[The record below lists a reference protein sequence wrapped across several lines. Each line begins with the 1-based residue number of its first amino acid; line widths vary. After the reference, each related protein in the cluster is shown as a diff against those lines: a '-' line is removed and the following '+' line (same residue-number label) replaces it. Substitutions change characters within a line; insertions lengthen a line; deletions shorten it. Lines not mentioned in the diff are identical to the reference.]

1 MLLTAKWRDASPD
14 AKMEPMMNTFRLSL
28 LVLTAGLA
36 LSGCGRKNLPVAP
49 RPVTTPLG
57 QSQTPNTD
65 NAPSSTANFQR
76 AARLS
81 ATGSNLTVSP
91 AEVSQNPGAP
101 KRSFPLD
108 FLLN

>member
-1 MLLTAKWRDASPD
+1 MAED
-14 AKMEPMMNTFRLSL
+14 AKMEPMMKTFRLSL
-28 LVLTAGLA
+28 LALTAALA
-36 LSGCGRKNLPVAP
+36 LTGCGRKNLPVAP
-49 RPVTTPLG
+49 QPLTTPLG
-57 QSQTPNTD
+57 QSQTPNTN

-81 ATGSNLTVSP
+81 PTGSNRTVSP

-101 KRSFPLD
+101 KKSFPLD